1 MARRHA
7 LLLLLLLTPW
17 CCTFLAPWVT
27 RRVGTPRATRNAVA
41 AGNSEREELWA
52 KRRDQMILP
61 AARVVSAGGK
71 QGSAFVISNS
81 ENGTYVITCHHVIK
95 DSIKQN
101 DRWDPVEK
109 SSKKVEQLLPISV
122 ETFRYDLHGR
132 HLQTVTTSADI
143 VAYCIYGDEWT
154 FEGDLAL
161 LKLKVPVEITAAAVI
176 SEKNFEEVHALD
188 EVVMVG
194 CPDASEVPM
203 PTTGHVASLSEVRA
217 GIGLMLSQVF
227 GNPGSSGSAVYRFSP
242 ERNRYEVIALHSLTD
257 GRGSL
262 TSLGRG
268 NFLRLAVQAPE
279 IHKFLRSHKL
289 LHLLQPPEEDQGTKS
304 AKAPKKAAKTAS
316 AGTKT
321 ATKAKK
327 KATR

>member
-1 MARRHA
+1 MARHV
-7 LLLLLLLTPW
+7 LLLLLLLAPW
-17 CCTFLAPWVT
+17 CCSFLAPARRGRTWTAT
-27 RRVGTPRATRNAVA
+27 RRPAVA
-41 AGNSEREELWA
+41 GSEREELWA
-52 KRRDQMILP
+52 KRREQMILP

-81 ENGTYVITCHHVIK
+81 ENGTYVITCHHVIR
-95 DSIKQN
+95 DCIKQI

-109 SSKKVEQLLPISV
+109 SSKKVEQLLPVSV

-161 LKLKVPVEITAAAVI
+161 LKLKVPVEITAAALI
-176 SEKNFEEVHALD
+176 SEKNFEDEVRPLD
-188 EVVMVG
+188 EVVMLG
-194 CPDASEVPM
+194 CPDASEVPL
-203 PTTGHVASLSEVRA
+203 PTTGHVASLSDVRA

-268 NFLRLAVQAPE
+268 NFLRLSVQAPE
-279 IHKFLRSHKL
+279 IHKFLRSHQL
-289 LHLLQPPEEDQGTKS
+289 LHLVQQPEDQEGSGTKS
-304 AKAPKKAAKTAS
+304 AKAPKKAKTAS
-316 AGTKT
+316 TGTKT
-321 ATKAKK
+321 VTKAKK
-327 KATR
+327 KATS